1 VQGNAR
7 IYQKDIYAKGAS
19 VKYTRKDKLME
30 ISGFPTVENQGST
43 YNAKKIIVNV
53 EANTFY
59 LEGGIDAIILNEEK
73 EEDKKAD

>member
-1 VQGNAR
+1 
-7 IYQKDIYAKGAS
+7 
-19 VKYTRKDKLME
+19 ME